1 MGTSENA
8 HLINEQMRCI
18 LRLYRVTY
26 MAQATVASHLGQIH
40 ELLARKRYSV
50 NELDENVLRIQETES
65 GISLRAVLEGDILFL
80 SLVCLVTPA
89 SKITPQLMRKMLAAD
104 NVISTS
110 HFQLYDAKDGNVAVT
125 LSNFCKLQE
134 LGPDDED
141 DILSCVNFLLADV
154 VHARDL
160 IGKDL
165 Q

>member
-1 MGTSENA
+1 MNQAAE
-8 HLINEQMRCI
+8 
-18 LRLYRVTY
+18 LYVSSGDN
-26 MAQATVASHLGQIH
+26 MAQATAASYLGQIH

-50 NELDENVLRIQETES
+50 SEVDENVLRIQETES

-80 SLVCLVTPA
+80 SLVCLVTTD

-104 NVISTS
+104 NGISTS
-110 HFQLYDAKDGNVAVT
+110 HFQLYDAKDGQVAVT
-125 LSNFCKLQE
+125 LNNFCKLQE
-134 LGPDDED
+134 LGTDDED